1 MTPLSWSRISL
12 LFLVVV
18 GTAIGDSN
26 QINGASPLVQRRENR
41 NLKNHHNRH
50 HNNESKSGKS
60 TPSHSKPSP
69 SKPSPSKPS
78 PSKPSYGKSSKPIS
92 EGKSG
97 KSDGKPVKID
107 THAPT
112 ISLDISMSMS
122 GSGSP
127 TVVVDET
134 SAPTVDDYDDMVIV
148 SSKGGN
154 EAASPSYGYGT
165 KSSKNAYGASPSTSS
180 TPDYDISYY
189 ESKSGKAGQSDVG
202 HDYYMAS
209 KSGKGTYRPPPTV
222 EHPDL
227 DFSMSM
233 SMGAITMAPTVSSKA
248 NKPLTEWFVKTPDY
262 HDHVA
267 SAKSGKAG
275 GGDYPIIGGKADK
288 EGGNGMVSGKA
299 DKGYGYNH
307 VGGKADKY
315 HEAGMV
321 NGESDKY
328 DGYDYVGGKA
338 YKEDY
343 YEHGDSGN
351 YGKSG
356 KYDDGKNYNGDG
368 KYNGSAK
375 SSKNPPAASSAPT
388 VSPMPSTLTTNATIA
403 PTTPSGD
410 GNTPTT
416 ASPTVA
422 TVVTS
427 APVTSSPVTVTLA
440 PTGPVILKVAPAP
453 GVAPGVPTGQRTPA
467 DQIAMGGGSRPSK
480 HHKEADG
487 ETQSPTPY
495 PTIFPTTYRDGLDE
509 NESENDYHDEESD
522 TFVALEP
529 FALKLFASV
538 PEPRYDEDT
547 VKEVT
552 MKHLTHSFRTKNF
565 IVDRIHLMILEKEDA
580 TKRGRN
586 LLKRN
591 IYELIYGG
599 IVYFKRSSD
608 IPTVDDMNEIVYES
622 FTGERAD
629 YYIELLKESEIDVG
643 KVVMDEAIVEPD
655 ARSEGPSESTR
666 EESSGNSTWRALTVG
681 LCSALGGIGVLAVGT
696 RFYYKKRKAA
706 LMNDDMD
713 GMEKGQY
720 VVKLKD
726 EEEIE
731 NFPGLPGG
739 EAHTIAMTDDRSVP
753 STIHHSECDEHS
765 SGSSSRTTSLDEIEQ
780 YDPRI
785 SPLED
790 PVDDTPTR
798 YISVFTVKKDCGGKT
813 LDEVD
818 LRALAIAYLSK
829 MLKKFPNTYLLPYD
843 KTSELQPITNI
854 RNIPDDMSELENY
867 VGNARVDENTGKILF
882 NLRVES
888 DTPVSK
894 MKTGRTSSKKNLTPL
909 PTPKRTLS
917 DVAEA
922 STKGEESSV
931 AKTSDDNDGMQDVSL

>member
-1 MTPLSWSRISL
+1 MAPHLCRRISL
-12 LFLVVV
+12 VLLFV
-18 GTAIGDSN
+18 GAASGEIG
-26 QINGASPLVQRRENR
+26 QINVATPLAQRRDNR
-41 NLKNHHNRH
+41 KLKNHHNKPSDI
-50 HNNESKSGKS
+50 EGKSGKS
-60 TPSHSKPSP
+60 TPSQSKPSPPKPSP
-69 SKPSPSKPS
+69 SKPAPKPHS
-78 PSKPSYGKSSKPIS
+78 G
-92 EGKSG
+92 GKSG

-112 ISLDISMSMS
+112 VSFDNSMSMS
-122 GSGSP
+122 GSRSP
-127 TVVVDET
+127 TVVVEET
-134 SAPTVDDYDDMVIV
+134 LVPTFGEYDQVV
-148 SSKGGN
+148 KFSSKGGKDD
-154 EAASPSYGYGT
+154 AAPSYGYGT
-165 KSSKNAYGASPSTSS
+165 KSSKNGYAATPSAPST
-180 TPDYDISYY
+180 PHYDDPSY
-189 ESKSGKAGQSDVG
+189 ESKSGKVSYSDGG
-202 HDYYMAS
+202 HEYYMAS
-209 KSGKGTYRPPPTV
+209 KSGKGAYQKPPTV
-222 EHPDL
+222 EPPEL

-233 SMGAITMAPTVSSKA
+233 SMGTIAMAPTVSSKA

-267 SAKSGKAG
+267 SAKSGKASG
-275 GGDYPIIGGKADK
+275 EEYSMIGGKAEK
-288 EGGNGMVSGKA
+288 EDGNVLASGKA
-299 DKGYGYNH
+299 DSNSGYDNM
-307 VGGKADKY
+307 GGKADKY
-315 HEAGMV
+315 DGAGMV
-321 NGESDKY
+321 RGKADKY
-328 DGYDYVGGKA
+328 EGYDNVGGKA
-338 YKEDY
+338 NK
-343 YEHGDSGN
+343 YEQGEGDSGNGNGSGN

-356 KYDDGKNYNGDG
+356 KYDDGYNYNGDG
-368 KYNGSAK
+368 NYNGSAK
-375 SSKNPPAASSAPT
+375 SSKYPPAASLVPT
-388 VSPMPSTLTTNATIA
+388 ISPMPSTLTANTTAV
-403 PTTPSGD
+403 PSTPSVD
-410 GNTPTT
+410 DDTPTT
-416 ASPTVA
+416 VSPTVA
-422 TVVTS
+422 IVVTS
-427 APVTSSPVTVTLA
+427 APVTPAPVAVTLA

-453 GVAPGVPTGQRTPA
+453 GVAPGVPTGHRTPA
-467 DQIAMGGGSRPSK
+467 DQIAMGGGNRPSK
-480 HHKEADG
+480 HG
-487 ETQSPTPY
+487 SRNGSETQSPTPY
-495 PTIFPTTYRDGLDE
+495 PTVFPTTYGDGTGEDV
-509 NESENDYHDEESD
+509 NNFDHDEEAD

-529 FALKLFASV
+529 FALKLYASV

-547 VKEVT
+547 VKDVT

-580 TKRGRN
+580 TKQGRN

-591 IYELIYGG
+591 IYELILGG
-599 IVYFKRSSD
+599 IVYFKRSSN
-608 IPTVDDMNEIVYES
+608 IPTADEMVQVVDES
-622 FTGERAD
+622 FTSERAD
-629 YYIELLKESEIDVG
+629 YYIELLKESEIDIG
-643 KVVMDEAIVEPD
+643 KVIMDEAIVEPN
-655 ARSEGPSESTR
+655 ARTEGPSESTR
-666 EESSGNSTWRALTVG
+666 EESGGNSTWRALTVG

-696 RFYYKKRKAA
+696 RIYYKKRKAA

-753 STIHHSECDEHS
+753 STIHHSDCDEHS

-790 PVDDTPTR
+790 PVEDTPTR

-813 LDEVD
+813 LNEVD

-843 KTSELQPITNI
+843 KTSDLQPITNI

-867 VGNARVDENTGKILF
+867 VGNARVDDNTGKILF

-894 MKTGRTSSKKNLTPL
+894 MKTGRTPSKKNLAPL
-909 PTPKRTLS
+909 PAPKRALS

-922 STKGEESSV
+922 STKGEEGSV

>member
-1 MTPLSWSRISL
+1 MNPLWWNRISL

-18 GTAIGDSN
+18 GTATGDSN
-26 QINGASPLVQRRENR
+26 QINGASPLVQRRGKR
-41 NLKNHHNRH
+41 NLKNHNR
-50 HNNESKSGKS
+50 NNQNESKSGKS
-60 TPSHSKPSP
+60 TASHSKPSASKPSP
-69 SKPSPSKPS
+69 SKPT
-78 PSKPSYGKSSKPIS
+78 YGKSPKPNS

-97 KSDGKPVKID
+97 KSDGKLVKID

-112 ISLDISMSMS
+112 ISLDISMSMP

-127 TVVVDET
+127 TVVVEET
-134 SAPTVDDYDDMVIV
+134 SVPTVVDYDDMVIV
-148 SSKGGN
+148 SSKGGK
-154 EAASPSYGYGT
+154 EVASPSYGYGT
-165 KSSKNAYGASPSTSS
+165 KSSKNGYAASPSAPS
-180 TPDYDISYY
+180 TPDYDDSYY
-189 ESKSGKAGQSDVG
+189 GTKSGKAGYSGGDHKYDMV
-202 HDYYMAS
+202 S
-209 KSGKGTYRPPPTV
+209 KSGKGTYRPPPV
-222 EHPDL
+222 MEHPDV

-233 SMGAITMAPTVSSKA
+233 SMGAITMAPSVSSKA
-248 NKPLTEWFVKTPDY
+248 SKPLTEWFVKTPDY
-262 HDHVA
+262 HDHIA
-267 SAKSGKAG
+267 SAKAGKAG
-275 GGDYPIIGGKADK
+275 GGEYHMISGKADK

-299 DKGYGYNH
+299 DKDYGYYYM
-307 VGGKADKY
+307 GGKANKSD
-315 HEAGMV
+315 ET
-321 NGESDKY
+321 DKY

-343 YEHGDSGN
+343 YEDSDSGGGN

-356 KYDDGKNYNGDG
+356 KYDDENNYHGDG

-375 SSKNPPAASSAPT
+375 SSKNPPAASSSPT
-388 VSPMPSTLTTNATIA
+388 VSPMPSTRTTNATVA
-403 PTTPSGD
+403 PTTPLGD
-410 GNTPTT
+410 GDTPTT
-416 ASPTVA
+416 TSPTVA
-422 TVVTS
+422 IVVTS
-427 APVTSSPVTVTLA
+427 APVTSAPVAVTLA

-467 DQIAMGGGSRPSK
+467 DQIAMGGGNRPSK
-480 HHKEADG
+480 HHKETDG

-495 PTIFPTTYRDGLDE
+495 PTIFPTTYGDGLDE
-509 NESENDYHDEESD
+509 NDSENDHHDEESD

-599 IVYFKRSSD
+599 IVYFKRSSF
-608 IPTVDDMNEIVYES
+608 IPTVEEMIEIVNES

-629 YYIELLKESEIDVG
+629 YYIELLKESEIDIG

-655 ARSEGPSESTR
+655 ERSGGPSESTR
-666 EESSGNSTWRALTVG
+666 DESSGNSTWRALTVG

-720 VVKLKD
+720 IVKLKD

-829 MLKKFPNTYLLPYD
+829 MLKKFPNTYLLPYEKSSD
-843 KTSELQPITNI
+843 LQPITNI

-894 MKTGRTSSKKNLTPL
+894 MKTGRTSSKKNLAPL
-909 PTPKRTLS
+909 PTPKRALS